1 MPNMSSSRR
10 GRRRLVNE
18 INVVPYID
26 VMLVLLVIFMV
37 TAPLVP
43 TGQIELPTAG
53 RSSSPPDALVEIQVR
68 PGGELRLLT
77 RNMPQTYDRTLGRRD
92 LAPTLRELGDPAT
105 LAVLIAADA
114 KVPYGEVVT
123 VMDDVRALSRDEFVR
138 FAAPVRKDP
147 ALGAAGAN
155 VDIVAVVDRGA
166 CAYRT
171 FERGVED
178 ETEACGTGA
187 VVIAAVLAHLGLVD
201 PPVGCRTSG
210 GDVLDVALERTVDG
224 AASCLLTG
232 PAVISFRGAFRPAH
246 YEHP

>member
-1 MPNMSSSRR
+1 MPSISSSRR

-123 VMDDVRALSRDEFVR
+123 VMDDVRA
-138 FAAPVRKDP
+138 
-147 ALGAAGAN
+147 AGAGR
-155 VDIVAVVDRGA
+155 V
-166 CAYRT
+166 
-171 FERGVED
+171 
-178 ETEACGTGA
+178 
-187 VVIAAVLAHLGLVD
+187 GLMVRSSS
-201 PPVGCRTSG
+201 P
-210 GDVLDVALERTVDG
+210 
-224 AASCLLTG
+224 
-232 PAVISFRGAFRPAH
+232 
-246 YEHP
+246 